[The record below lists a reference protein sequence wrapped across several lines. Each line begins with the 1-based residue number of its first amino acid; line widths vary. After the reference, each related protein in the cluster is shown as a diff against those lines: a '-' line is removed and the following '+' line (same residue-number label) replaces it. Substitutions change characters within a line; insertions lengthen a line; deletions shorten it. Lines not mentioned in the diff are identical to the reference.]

1 MEGNTLTEKAATR
14 DAYGK
19 ALVELGRRVEKVVVL
34 DADLSKS
41 TKTVLFAQEFPL
53 RFFNMGI
60 SEADMMGTAAG
71 LAASGYIPFVSTFGV
86 FATGRVYDQV
96 RNSIAYTRL
105 NVKIAA
111 THTGLTVGEDGA
123 SHQTV
128 EDIALMRVLPN
139 MIVVVPADAGQT
151 YQAVEAVAEH
161 EGPVYL
167 RLGRPKV
174 PQVVPD
180 GTPFQIGKAQILR
193 EGKDLLF
200 IATGIMVGAALE
212 AAAVMEKQGINA
224 AVLNVH
230 TIKPLDE
237 KLILQMAAK
246 TGAIVT
252 AEEHSILG
260 GLGGA
265 VAEVISENHPL
276 PVIRVGVNDTF
287 GESGSPDDLLVKYGL
302 TAEKLVEAG
311 QKALGMKKK
320 VV

>member
-1 MEGNTLTEKAATR
+1 LTEKAATR

-19 ALVELGRRVEKVVVL
+19 ALVELGRRVEKIVVL

-128 EDIALMRVLPN
+128 EDIAMMRVLPN

-151 YQAVEAVAEH
+151 YQAVEAVAEY

-174 PQVVPD
+174 PHVIPE
-180 GTPFQIGKAQILR
+180 GTPFEIGKAQVLR

-200 IATGIMVGAALE
+200 IATGIMVGAALD
-212 AAAVMEKQGINA
+212 AAALMEKQGVNA

-230 TIKPLDE
+230 TIKPLDN
-237 KLILQMAAK
+237 KLILKMAAE
-246 TGAIVT
+246 TGAVVT
-252 AEEHSILG
+252 AEEHSIFG

-265 VAEVISENHPL
+265 VAELISANNPL

-287 GESGSPDDLLVKYGL
+287 GESGSPDDLLIKYGL

-311 QKALGMKKK
+311 QKALGMKRT
-320 VV
+320 

>member
-1 MEGNTLTEKAATR
+1 MTEKAATR

-19 ALVELGRRVEKVVVL
+19 ALVELGRRVEKIVVL

-128 EDIALMRVLPN
+128 EDIAMMRVLPN

-151 YQAVEAVAEH
+151 YQAVEAVAEY

-174 PQVVPD
+174 PHVIPE
-180 GTPFQIGKAQILR
+180 GTPFEIGKAQVLR

-200 IATGIMVGAALE
+200 IATGIMVGAALD
-212 AAAVMEKQGINA
+212 AAALMEKQGVNA

-230 TIKPLDE
+230 TIKPLDN
-237 KLILQMAAK
+237 KLILKMAAE
-246 TGAIVT
+246 TGAVVT
-252 AEEHSILG
+252 AEEHSIFG

-265 VAEVISENHPL
+265 VAELISANNPL

-287 GESGSPDDLLVKYGL
+287 GESGSPDDLLIKYGL

-311 QKALGMKKK
+311 QKALGMKRT
-320 VV
+320 